1 MTTSIDHIGLNVT
14 DYDKAKAFYVAALA
28 PLGLKVLN
36 DFGVVIGMG
45 ADFPFLWVSAGN
57 PGHAHLAFRADSR
70 KLVDD
75 FYAAAISAGGRDNGA
90 PGVPSCRFTSRT
102 RSRSCTT
109 WRCRMLPF
117 PLYSKHAVP
126 SQRSTWDL
134 RSVVIPNVPFSF
146 A

>member
-36 DFGVVIGMG
+36 DFGVAIGMG

-75 FYAAAISAGGRDNGA
+75 VYAAAIAAGGRDNGA
-90 PGVPSCRFTSRT
+90 PGVRT
-102 RSRSCTT
+102 E
-109 WRCRMLPF
+109 
-117 PLYSKHAVP
+117 YSENYYAAFVLDPDGHNIEAVCHAP
-126 SQRSTWDL
+126 
-134 RSVVIPNVPFSF
+134 